1 MRTENFINTGE
12 SLYPIVVQKTK
23 RHRISTTISSKHW
36 EILKK
41 HAEEL
46 ETQQKTLEV
55 ALESL
60 ENGSNKGHAP
70 SPEETLRMRLF
81 GMGSACFTHR
91 DVFNE
96 FIRTSDLEGIREI
109 FKDAPQMIEWYHQ
122 KPLKKCSLK
131 EIMDAI
137 VIYFRAGYWVDSIN
151 YTENGDHYYLKMLH
165 SFHPKCS
172 EISKILCE
180 SLCNA
185 YGVKIEC
192 ELSEKNTVFVK
203 IYKIHR

>member
-12 SLYPIVVQKTK
+12 SLYSIVVQKTK

-36 EILKK
+36 GILKK
-41 HAEEL
+41 HAEKL
-46 ETQQKTLEV
+46 ETQKKTLEI

-60 ENGSNKGHAP
+60 ENSNQGHAP
-70 SPEETLRMRLF
+70 SPEEALLLRLSAIR
-81 GMGSACFTHR
+81 SACFMHI
-91 DVFNE
+91 DVINE
-96 FIRTSDLEGIREI
+96 FIRTSDLERIKEI
-109 FKDAPQMIEWYHQ
+109 FKGAPLIIEWYYQ

-137 VIYFRAGYWVDSIN
+137 VIYYRAGNWVDSIN

-165 SFHPKCS
+165 RSYPEGS
-172 EISKILCE
+172 EILKMVFEILC
-180 SLCNA
+180 SA

-192 ELSEKNTVFVK
+192 EISERNIVFV
-203 IYKIHR
+203 